1 MATIN
6 TDAKLRFL
14 RGLEANLPT
23 GKTDGY
29 VYITTDTKAMYVD
42 FKNASSVVER
52 IRIGDVL
59 TVAKVDALP
68 TAANAQDGVLYY
80 ALEENILCTPSGSG
94 SSRVWKQ
101 INKQSTFSSLIKSL
115 TTTAIADGDDVK
127 VSTVLT
133 GSDNTSLDP
142 ATVSFTNGQ
151 NTKVGVNNGKVAIG
165 AKDTT
170 ITGALSVAAGEGSTT
185 ATVTLTNTTGGTDA
199 SGADLTGT
207 AAGGSFTIGAQGA
220 TVGVNGTAVTIN
232 AKIQSVAE
240 AYKADGTHTVAIK
253 DAANNTITSTAVT
266 PKVIYGKDANKE
278 AVFASGNATLSVYT
292 KEETEDLI
300 AEELKTANAMTF
312 KGTLGTTASKAS
324 VTALPATAALGDT
337 YIVNAAGSYSYKA
350 YGATSA
356 VSQACKVGDMFIAGP
371 GTEGTDGNL
380 TNLVWTYVP
389 AGNDD
394 LPVASAVAS
403 ATQIEFKSTLAST
416 PTSVGT
422 IKVGNNLTGS
432 ASGTTL
438 TINHATTT
446 TTEATGTKVSQ
457 SVGGAATYTAVTG
470 ITHDTY
476 GHVTG
481 ITTTEFS
488 VVDTRLDSGS
498 LAVGGANNAALVSM
512 AVKDT
517 GNKTVSGSITIG
529 ATGNDAIYVAQ
540 DATNSKI
547 TIQAVWGEF

>member
-42 FKNASSVVER
+42 FKNASDVVER

-115 TTTAIADGDDVK
+115 TTTATADGNDVK

-133 GSDNTSLDP
+133 GSDNTSLAP

-151 NTKVGVNNGKVAIG
+151 NAKVSVSNGKVAIG

-170 ITGALSVAAGEGSTT
+170 ITGALSVAGADNT

-199 SGADLTGT
+199 SGTALSGT

-240 AYKADGTHTVAIK
+240 AYTDKGAHTVAIK

-371 GTEGTDGNL
+371 GAEGTDGNL

-416 PTSVGT
+416 STSVGT

-470 ITHDTY
+470 ITHDNY

-498 LAVGGANNAALVSM
+498 LTVGGANNAALVAM

-517 GNKTVSGSITIG
+517 GNKTVGSSITIG

-540 DATNSKI
+540 DATNNKI